1 MTLVWTYLAK
11 GNLSCALLQVSIN
24 DILIL
29 ILYAPIGMFLLG
41 ITTGFSVPLDTLFF
55 SILLYV
61 AVPLGLAALTRLVT
75 IKTKGEGWLE
85 THLIEKVDKITPI
98 GLLITLVLIFIFQGD
113 KIIAFPYHLILIAI
127 PLLIHT
133 YLIFAL
139 GYFGSKK
146 LRIPYAEAAPTA
158 FIGASN
164 FFELAVAVSTILF
177 GVHSGVT
184 LAITVGVLVEVPVM
198 LSLVA
203 IMKRNKSKFNFNIA
217 K

>member
-1 MTLVWTYLAK
+1 M
-11 GNLSCALLQVSIN
+11 
-24 DILIL
+24 
-29 ILYAPIGMFLLG
+29 
-41 ITTGFSVPLDTLFF
+41 
-55 SILLYV
+55 
-61 AVPLGLAALTRLVT
+61 GLAALTRLVT
-75 IKTKGEGWLE
+75 NKTKGEGWLE

-113 KIIAFPYHLILIAI
+113 KIIAFPYHIILIAI

-146 LRIPYAEAAPTA
+146 LKIPYAEAAPTA

-177 GVHSGVT
+177 GVTFWCYFSNYSWCSG
-184 LAITVGVLVEVPVM
+184 
-198 LSLVA
+198 
-203 IMKRNKSKFNFNIA
+203 
-217 K
+217 